1 MAFDIKVL
9 MYLRRNA
16 GVGMSFGK
24 WDNAG
29 KDGCPKANIP
39 LKTDYLLGLRNDLM
53 FYFIVVFF
61 FLLFTMKICQLV
73 LFYLLFPVL
82 QTFTRFLL

>member
-9 MYLRRNA
+9 MYLQRNA

-53 FYFIVVFF
+53 FYFSVCLFVCFDFYNENMPTCFI
-61 FLLFTMKICQLV
+61 LLIISSSSNI
-73 LFYLLFPVL
+73 Y
-82 QTFTRFLL
+82 

>member
-24 WDNAG
+24 WDNAVKG
-29 KDGCPKANIP
+29 GCPKANIP
-39 LKTDYLLGLRNDLM
+39 LKIDYLLGLRNDLM
-53 FYFIVVFF
+53 FYFIVFFFVFL
-61 FLLFTMKICQLV
+61 FLLFRMKIC
-73 LFYLLFPVL
+73 
-82 QTFTRFLL
+82 

>member
-1 MAFDIKVL
+1 MRKIFEFLIVRLEVAFDIKVL

-39 LKTDYLLGLRNDLM
+39 LKIDYLSGLKNDLM
-53 FYFIVVFF
+53 FYFIVFLFLFLF
-61 FLLFTMKICQLV
+61 FLLFRMKIC
-73 LFYLLFPVL
+73 
-82 QTFTRFLL
+82 